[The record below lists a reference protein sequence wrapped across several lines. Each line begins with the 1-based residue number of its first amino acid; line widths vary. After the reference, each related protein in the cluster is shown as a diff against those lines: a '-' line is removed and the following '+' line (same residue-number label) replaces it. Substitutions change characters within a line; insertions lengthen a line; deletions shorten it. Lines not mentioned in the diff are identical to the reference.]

1 MKAGFVEKLI
11 GRLGKIGP
19 EDVQN
24 YFLRLAEEKGF
35 LETVFNSIQEGIIVT
50 DAKGRI
56 TYLNDAACQLF
67 GLEAEES
74 IGKRLDER
82 VRGLDW
88 SALSRSEGPISRDME
103 IFYPSNR
110 FINFYSVPLVIERA
124 ANASSINIDKIDISG
139 EQVGHAII
147 LRDITESRRT
157 EQQTIE
163 SERLNALTLLA
174 AGVAHEIG
182 NPLNSLNIHLQLIE
196 REARKLDG
204 TKGAELQESVEV
216 ARAEINRLD
225 SIISQFLRA
234 IRPTRP
240 QLPPENINAIVEEA
254 VRFLAPA
261 IKNRD
266 IVVEQELRSHLPLLE
281 LDRDQI
287 KQAFYN
293 VIKNSFEAM
302 KSRGIL
308 RIRTDM
314 DESHV
319 IVRFTDTGG
328 GISAENLSR
337 VFEPY
342 FTTKTSGTG
351 LGLLIVRRIVREH
364 GGEFSIEQKLW
375 GDPVLGYHL
384 INIFLHGFAA
394 IVLLQIL
401 LRLKVPGAWLAA
413 GLFALHPIQVESV
426 AWISEIKNTLSGLF
440 FFCSILAYLNFD
452 QNRSRVAYFG
462 SLALFL
468 FGLMCKTAIAP
479 LPAIILAVLWWRR
492 GRLRL
497 RDDVVPS
504 LPFFGL
510 GIGAGLFTA
519 WVERNFVGAHGTVF
533 QLSILQRC
541 LIAARDFWFYLFKL
555 LWPVKLTFIYP
566 RWQISSAV
574 WWQYLFP
581 LALILLLAVLWQLR
595 KNFRAPL
602 AAALVFLGLLFPA
615 LGFINV
621 YPFIYS
627 FVADHFQYLAC
638 FGPLTFVVAGIMM
651 AVDSAV
657 SE

>member
-24 YFLRLAEEKGF
+24 YFLRLAQEKGF

-240 QLPPENINAIVEEA
+240 QLRPENINAIVEEA
-254 VRFLAPA
+254 VRFLAPE

-266 IVVEQELRSHLPLLE
+266 IVVEQELRSDLPLLE

-364 GGEFSIEQKLW
+364 GGEMSIESSEGKGLTLTIRLPHIDRRVRMLEA
-375 GDPVLGYHL
+375 GD
-384 INIFLHGFAA
+384 
-394 IVLLQIL
+394 
-401 LRLKVPGAWLAA
+401 
-413 GLFALHPIQVESV
+413 
-426 AWISEIKNTLSGLF
+426 SG
-440 FFCSILAYLNFD
+440 
-452 QNRSRVAYFG
+452 
-462 SLALFL
+462 
-468 FGLMCKTAIAP
+468 
-479 LPAIILAVLWWRR
+479 PA
-492 GRLRL
+492 
-497 RDDVVPS
+497 
-504 LPFFGL
+504 
-510 GIGAGLFTA
+510 
-519 WVERNFVGAHGTVF
+519 
-533 QLSILQRC
+533 
-541 LIAARDFWFYLFKL
+541 
-555 LWPVKLTFIYP
+555 
-566 RWQISSAV
+566 SSA
-574 WWQYLFP
+574 
-581 LALILLLAVLWQLR
+581 
-595 KNFRAPL
+595 N
-602 AAALVFLGLLFPA
+602 
-615 LGFINV
+615 
-621 YPFIYS
+621 
-627 FVADHFQYLAC
+627 
-638 FGPLTFVVAGIMM
+638 
-651 AVDSAV
+651 
-657 SE
+657 